1 MAELGKGSLAT
12 YELLAQVAARSN
24 VDAARGYFPELESG
38 KKALP
43 KKLVESEMH
52 IVKLSEE
59 LQTDMMRS
67 PHYVQTR
74 DRVQVSGWKGDLQTV
89 EDYYFGSS
97 KKKSSS
103 SSPSSSEKEKGKT
116 QSDDAN
122 KTNGYST
129 TATTATTAST
139 TNDSGLSSP
148 QSHTNEKLWQ
158 VSKCWYIAELLPVE
172 LIPKRVRSVKRE
184 LGVVESTRRT
194 SSKRAKQGPSSGAAD
209 GSGEANENGSFVS
222 RLKQEANKIGSAE
235 NDEHGDE
242 VDGEA
247 DNADGA
253 DNDPDA
259 AVAND
264 DDDDLELDADYQTG
278 ITFDDDEGYEEQDS
292 GAEEATF

>member
-24 VDAARGYFPELESG
+24 VDASRGYFPELENG

-43 KKLVESEMH
+43 KKLVESEIH

-59 LQTDMMRS
+59 LQAGMMRS

-97 KKKSSS
+97 TKKSSS
-103 SSPSSSEKEKGKT
+103 SSPSSSEKDKDKT
-116 QSDDAN
+116 QSDDGN

-129 TATTATTAST
+129 TATTAST
-139 TNDSGLSSP
+139 TSDSGVSSP
-148 QSHTNEKLWQ
+148 QSHANEKLWQ
-158 VSKCWYIAELLPVE
+158 VSKCWYIAELLPAE

-194 SSKRAKQGPSSGAAD
+194 SSKRTKQGQSSSGAD
-209 GSGEANENGSFVS
+209 GNVDANENGSFVS
-222 RLKQEANKIGSAE
+222 RLKQEANKFGGAE

-242 VDGEA
+242 VEGEA
-247 DNADGA
+247 DNADGV